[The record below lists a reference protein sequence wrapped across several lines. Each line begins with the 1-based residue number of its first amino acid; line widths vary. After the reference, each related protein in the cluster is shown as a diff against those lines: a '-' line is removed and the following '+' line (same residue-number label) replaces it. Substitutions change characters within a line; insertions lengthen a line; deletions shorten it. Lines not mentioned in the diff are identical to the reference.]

1 MKFFSKLTFHVTSS
15 FFVLIKC
22 NVPFLLRLLSEKSTF
37 LSIYYT
43 DNLNKVKQLLC
54 ENSFYIFDGRINNN
68 MSYNSLQIYCIF
80 VAKNSCYLLTIFDL
94 VGEKSL
100 KSDDILLSSLLRSFL
115 QNANSKIKFRE
126 RMRMLMS
133 RQLISL

>member
-22 NVPFLLRLLSEKSTF
+22 NVLFLLRLLSEKSTF
-37 LSIYYT
+37 LSIYCT

-54 ENSFYIFDGRINNN
+54 GNSFYIFDGRINNN

-115 QNANSKIKFRE
+115 QNANSRIKFRE

>member
-1 MKFFSKLTFHVTSS
+1 MKFFSKLTFHVTSF

-54 ENSFYIFDGRINNN
+54 GNSFYIFDGRINNN

-80 VAKNSCYLLTIFDL
+80 VAKNSCYLLKIFDL

>member
-37 LSIYYT
+37 VSIYYT

-54 ENSFYIFDGRINNN
+54 GNSFYIFDGRINNN

-115 QNANSKIKFRE
+115 QNANSRIKFRE

>member
-37 LSIYYT
+37 VSIYYT

-115 QNANSKIKFRE
+115 QNANSRIKFRE